1 MRVQSQPS
9 EKQKSLSKAI
19 SKILLPLVVLVPSFF
34 WIAQSDPFNAPKL
47 LILGTGA
54 AALGVLS
61 FVNFSKS
68 HLKSHLIVI
77 SFSGLFVLA
86 LLNSFLFSGAPISA
100 QIFGVYGRNTG
111 LLNYLFLVSILISTT
126 FLVTKN
132 EIKRVFF
139 SIFWVAA
146 FNFFLCTLEILGFNP
161 QRVDRTYSLD
171 LVGSFGNPN
180 FVSAFMAIFG
190 TVSFIVFLG
199 SDKRRPVNF
208 LFLMATFSALLT
220 ILRSHSNQGLVILS
234 AGIFLGFLFK
244 IHFSIQKRLVRFSFY
259 FTGVFLSI
267 IGVAGVLNM
276 GPLAK
281 YLFENSVKFRWEYW
295 KAGIQMFLNQPFHGV
310 GLNSYGDWYRSTRSP
325 NSLVTPGVET
335 VTNAAHNVFIDF
347 AATGGIPLIA
357 AYLAIVI
364 LGVRA
369 FIKILKN
376 SGSFDFL
383 PIGLFVGW
391 ICYLVQAAISI
402 DQIGLGIYGWV
413 LPGLLIALSKLPK
426 IQEDEVI
433 PSKRKLEKKS
443 QKGEKEL
450 ISAKDMLATVA
461 GLAIGFTLV
470 FPAIRSDVNWL
481 TALKSADAETLKRA
495 AMQWPRNENLVA
507 SFAKMLLNNKLYS
520 ESVEIAQSGVR
531 EFPRSFIAWQQIYDN
546 PQAPR
551 KVRQDALAKM
561 IELDPL
567 NPKLKL
573 LTVP

>member
-1 MRVQSQPS
+1 M
-9 EKQKSLSKAI
+9 
-19 SKILLPLVVLVPSFF
+19 
-34 WIAQSDPFNAPKL
+34 
-47 LILGTGA
+47 
-54 AALGVLS
+54 
-61 FVNFSKS
+61 
-68 HLKSHLIVI
+68 
-77 SFSGLFVLA
+77 
-86 LLNSFLFSGAPISA
+86 
-100 QIFGVYGRNTG
+100 
-111 LLNYLFLVSILISTT
+111 
-126 FLVTKN
+126 
-132 EIKRVFF
+132 
-139 SIFWVAA
+139 
-146 FNFFLCTLEILGFNP
+146 
-161 QRVDRTYSLD
+161 
-171 LVGSFGNPN
+171 
-180 FVSAFMAIFG
+180 
-190 TVSFIVFLG
+190 
-199 SDKRRPVNF
+199 
-208 LFLMATFSALLT
+208 
-220 ILRSHSNQGLVILS
+220 
-234 AGIFLGFLFK
+234 
-244 IHFSIQKRLVRFSFY
+244 
-259 FTGVFLSI
+259 
-267 IGVAGVLNM
+267 
-276 GPLAK
+276 
-281 YLFENSVKFRWEYW
+281 
-295 KAGIQMFLNQPFHGV
+295 
-310 GLNSYGDWYRSTRSP
+310 
-325 NSLVTPGVET
+325 
-335 VTNAAHNVFIDF
+335 
-347 AATGGIPLIA
+347 
-357 AYLAIVI
+357 I

-426 IQEDEVI
+426 IHEDEVV

-481 TALKSADAETLKRA
+481 TALKSSDAETLKRA
-495 AMQWPRNENLVA
+495 AMQWPRNENVVA

>member
-1 MRVQSQPS
+1 MRVHLQPS

-68 HLKSHLIVI
+68 HLESNLIVM
-77 SFSGLFVLA
+77 SFCGLFVMA
-86 LLNSFLFSGAPISA
+86 LLSSFLFSGAPIST

-111 LLNYLFLVSILISTT
+111 LLNYLFLVFILISTT
-126 FLVTKN
+126 FLVTRY
-132 EIKRVFF
+132 EIQRVFF
-139 SIFWVAA
+139 SIFWVAI
-146 FNFFLCTLEILGFNP
+146 FNFLLCTLEILGVNP

-199 SDKRRPVNF
+199 SDKKHPFNF
-208 LFLMATFSALLT
+208 LFLLATFAALLA

-234 AGIFLGFLFK
+234 AGIFLGLLFK
-244 IHFSIQKRLVRFSFY
+244 IHFSIQKKLIRLSFY
-259 FTGVFLSI
+259 FTGVFLSV
-267 IGVAGVLNM
+267 IGVAGVLNI

-295 KAGIQMFLNQPFHGV
+295 KAGIQMFLAQPFHGV
-310 GLNSYGDWYRSTRSP
+310 GLNSYGDWYRSARSP
-325 NSLVTPGVET
+325 DSLVTPGVET

-347 AATGGIPLIA
+347 AATGGFPLIA

-376 SGSFDFL
+376 SASFDFL

-426 IQEDEVI
+426 IQEDEVV
-433 PSKRKLEKKS
+433 PSKRKLEKKG

-470 FPAIRSDVNWL
+470 FPAVRSDVNWL
-481 TALKSADAETLKRA
+481 TALKSSDAETLKRA

-520 ESVEIAQSGVR
+520 ESIEIAQSGVR